1 MQRANN
7 RLQSL
12 SGFVSGSASN
22 GTAACHEQ
30 EQVERLLM
38 DMARLREPVCD
49 LDIRDTGVYAKT
61 HLPRGTRYGPFPM
74 RLCQQPSDRHLAWEV
89 SHSTFSNYNLLYI
102 YIVFSS
108 IFPSVISELFDS
120 FLEASATLKSVFYDH
135 IEQTLYTTLLI
146 NLFALFINAID
157 QQFRQLIR

>member
-1 MQRANN
+1 MQPHMQRANN
-7 RLQSL
+7 RLQSISGSL
-12 SGFVSGSASN
+12 SASASN
-22 GTAACHEQ
+22 GSGSCHEQ

-89 SHSTFSNYNLLYI
+89 SQLLYI
-102 YIVFSS
+102 YI
-108 IFPSVISELFDS
+108 
-120 FLEASATLKSVFYDH
+120 
-135 IEQTLYTTLLI
+135 
-146 NLFALFINAID
+146 
-157 QQFRQLIR
+157 